1 MPNRDDAMSFMQS
14 ENVTRREKA
23 LAWSV
28 HIYTASGA
36 LWGLLAILAAVE
48 GKMMTSFAWM
58 CVTLFVDGVDGT
70 LARRFRVKDV
80 VPTFDGALLD
90 NMVDYFTYVLVP
102 LIVVYMAEMVPDQ
115 LLIATITF
123 VSLSSAYQFCQVDA
137 KTDDH
142 FFMGFPS
149 YWNVVIMYLFLL
161 GAGQWTTFI
170 VLLLCAVLVFVPI
183 KYIYPSRTKR
193 FQKTTL
199 FLNLVWTIMF
209 IFGMVL
215 YPNLPIWLMPASLF
229 FIVYYVG
236 ASLYLTFES
245 RG

>member
-1 MPNRDDAMSFMQS
+1 MSYMPS
-14 ENVTRREKA
+14 EDVTRREKA